1 MTIYFLFIIL
11 LLLLLIY
18 KTKEIAMSTPLII
31 TIAVIVLLV
40 LWVIITYNGFIKLRN
55 QFDESFATMD
65 VYLKKRFDLIPNLVE
80 TVKGYAKHEAETL
93 EKVIAARNAGTR
105 NTVDEKVEDEN
116 QITGA
121 IRQIFALGESYPE
134 LKANTNF
141 QELQKQLSDIE
152 EDIANSRK
160 YYNAVVKQFNT
171 KCQTIPSNIIAKIFG
186 FKPLPM
192 FTVDSTEERQNV
204 KVEF

>member
-1 MTIYFLFIIL
+1 MSLTAIIIIAIVV
-11 LLLLLIY
+11 LI
-18 KTKEIAMSTPLII
+18 
-31 TIAVIVLLV
+31 V
-40 LWVIITYNGFIKLRN
+40 LWVILTYNSFIRIRN
-55 QFDESFATMD
+55 QSEEGFSTMD
-65 VYLKKRFDLIPNLVE
+65 VYLKKRFDLIPNLVA

-93 EKVIAARNAGTR
+93 ENIIAARNAGTR
-105 NTVDEKVEDEN
+105 SSVGEKIEDEN

-121 IRQIFALGESYPE
+121 IRQIFALSESYPE

-141 QELQKQLSDIE
+141 QDLQKQLSDVE

-160 YYNAVVKQFNT
+160 YYNAVVKKFNT
-171 KCQTIPSNIIAKIFG
+171 KCQTVPSNIIAKIFG

-192 FTVDSTEERQNV
+192 FTVDSNEERENV